1 MSVENIYEIKSKDG
15 FISSFSISNE
25 VEKLRKQV
33 RDFTE
38 DICILINPSKVLSKK
53 IEAWKSFR
61 NAGESNMLNN
71 IFEFIGEIKEAS
83 TDYDSKNHFSLY
95 SFTNKVRK
103 LDMSSINDLKYT
115 LLSSFSQNCDIILSL
130 SDLFNDL
137 NAENYEKEGNKGRF
151 LRIIIFSSQ
160 IDKSLSAKDI
170 KDVISSFIS
179 SNKNY
184 NSVVLNILMMEY
196 DVDFVKETRA
206 ELDYLSLTDTKP
218 IYFDESLQTSSKE
231 INFLLSIYQNKKYYF
246 EKLNEKIKN
255 FITEGTSQGSLV
267 QFVKDLDEKM
277 LIVKEV
283 YSAILKDWNIMLKPT
298 TRSQQKDAI
307 KGKINNEVISV
318 GMIDR
323 ATRDSKGYITE
334 KINGEIGEW
343 LTAQKRNV
351 RIIVDNIQE
360 VRDDLGVLEI
370 KDNEFWEK
378 KLKFLEEQNEI
389 LGKILR
395 RIENSL
401 EFVEFV
407 EHNMTDIVDKIMT
420 VKY

>member
-103 LDMSSINDLKYT
+103 LNMSSINDLKYT

-160 IDKSLSAKDI
+160 IDKSFSAKDI

-196 DVDFVKETRA
+196 DVDFVKETRS

-255 FITEGTSQGSLV
+255 FITESTSQGSLV

-277 LIVKEV
+277 VIVKEV
-283 YSAILKDWNIMLKPT
+283 YSAILKDWNIMLKPA

-323 ATRDSKGYITE
+323 ATRDSKAYITE

>member
-1 MSVENIYEIKSKDG
+1 MLIEGSIATDYQPYNGQITHNGDAPVVFAELERQKSKNL
-15 FISSFSISNE
+15 IE
-25 VEKLRKQV
+25 V
-33 RDFTE
+33 
-38 DICILINPSKVLSKK
+38 
-53 IEAWKSFR
+53 
-61 NAGESNMLNN
+61 NN
-71 IFEFIGEIKEAS
+71 GL
-83 TDYDSKNHFSLY
+83 DR
-95 SFTNKVRK
+95 TN
-103 LDMSSINDLKYT
+103 LGLH
-115 LLSSFSQNCDIILSL
+115 
-130 SDLFNDL
+130 
-137 NAENYEKEGNKGRF
+137 
-151 LRIIIFSSQ
+151 
-160 IDKSLSAKDI
+160 
-170 KDVISSFIS
+170 
-179 SNKNY
+179 
-184 NSVVLNILMMEY
+184 
-196 DVDFVKETRA
+196 
-206 ELDYLSLTDTKP
+206 
-218 IYFDESLQTSSKE
+218 
-231 INFLLSIYQNKKYYF
+231 
-246 EKLNEKIKN
+246 
-255 FITEGTSQGSLV
+255 V
-267 QFVKDLDEKM
+267 Q
-277 LIVKEV
+277 
-283 YSAILKDWNIMLKPT
+283 
-298 TRSQQKDAI
+298 
-307 KGKINNEVISV
+307 INNEVISV